1 MRRQSPTSDT
11 DADTPWTY
19 RETIDAANSAI
30 RVRGQVGRL
39 GVDLLRGTIEDLS
52 RRGHRNITVTV
63 DHPDR
68 VDPYAR
74 AVLTEVARS
83 LEESN
88 CRLTVLWAAHEAD
101 GGPAPLAGSGHDRA
115 AAG

>member
-11 DADTPWTY
+11 NADTPWTY

-39 GVDLLRGTIEDLS
+39 GVDLLRGTIEELS
-52 RRGHRNITVTV
+52 RQGHRNITVTV

-68 VDPYAR
+68 VDHYAR

-83 LEESN
+83 LEGSD
-88 CRLTVLWAAHEAD
+88 CRLTVQWPAD
-101 GGPAPLAGSGHDRA
+101 DVDDA